1 MAFDSEKII
10 MSEYRYPLND
20 ILFSLNEIAGLAR
33 LNAHREEEVDQDLVE
48 AILSEA
54 GKLSEQCIA
63 PLNHTG
69 DQEGSRVVNGD
80 VQEAKG
86 FKEAFKE
93 YVEGGWSSLAGSE
106 EFGGQGLPFSLAAAV
121 NEGVMS
127 ANLAFSLCPLL
138 SQGSIEAIETHGSQ
152 ALKDK
157 FLPNMVSGEWTGTM
171 NLTEPNAGSD
181 LAAIAAKAT
190 PNGDHFLVSGQ
201 KIFITWGDHQ
211 MTDNVI
217 HLVLARLPDAPAG
230 VKGISLFLVP
240 KYLVKDDGSLGERND
255 VTVVS
260 VEKKLGIHASP
271 TCVMSFGENQGA
283 IGYLVGQEHQ
293 GIMAMFTMMNNARQ
307 GVGLQGLAIAERAY
321 QQALD
326 YAKDRVQGMSADRSK
341 RAPIIEHPDVL
352 RMLMTMKS
360 QIDAM
365 RSLVLSAAVEIDLAN
380 ATQGPEQRSHK
391 ERVNMY
397 TPIVKGWITEQAQE
411 ITSLAIQ
418 VHGGVGFIEETG
430 VAQHARDARILPIY
444 EGTNGIQALDL
455 IGRKMYSD
463 KGLGFS
469 NWVEDLTAEVQ
480 VAKSLG
486 IKGTDLVLNALSDL
500 TLSKQACLAQM
511 NDDAVLGT
519 GSAYAL
525 MMQTG
530 YVVGACLQIKALAK
544 LPDSNLSDEQK
555 ASWHQSV
562 EFYIQQILP
571 RATAQHQTIMTGLA
585 SVSTLSAASF
595 ER

>member
-1 MAFDSEKII
+1 

-20 ILFSLNEIAGLAR
+20 ILFSLNDIAGLAR
-33 LNAHREEEVDQDLVE
+33 LNAHRSEDVDQDLVE
-48 AILSEA
+48 AILTEA

-63 PLNHTG
+63 PLNHSG
-69 DQEGSRVVNGD
+69 DQEGSKVINGD
-80 VQEAKG
+80 VHEAKG
-86 FKEAFKE
+86 FKEAFRE
-93 YVEGGWSSLAGSE
+93 YVDGGWSSLAGSE
-106 EFGGQGLPFSLAAAV
+106 EFGGQGLPFALAAAV

-181 LAAIAAKAT
+181 LAAISARAV
-190 PNGDHFLVSGQ
+190 PQNDHFLISGQ

-211 MTDNVI
+211 MTENVI
-217 HLVLARLPDAPAG
+217 HLVLARLPDAPLG

-240 KYLVKDDGSLGERND
+240 KFMVNDDGSLGERND
-255 VTVVS
+255 VSVVS

-271 TCVMSFGENQGA
+271 TCIMSFGENEGA

-326 YAKDRVQGMSADRSK
+326 YAKDRVQGMSADRSR

-360 QIDAM
+360 QLDAM

-380 ATQGPEQRSHK
+380 LTQGPEQRSHK

-469 NWVEDLTAEVQ
+469 NWIEDLTAEVQ

-486 IKGTDLVLNALSDL
+486 IKGTDAVLTALSDV
-500 TLSKQACLAQM
+500 TLSKQTCLNQM
-511 NDDAVLGT
+511 KTDAVLGT

-544 LPDSNLSDEQK
+544 LPDSALSDEQK
-555 ASWHQSV
+555 VSWQQSV

-571 RATAQHQTIMTGLA
+571 RANAQHQTIMNGLD
-585 SVSTLSAASF
+585 SVSVLTAKSF

>member
-1 MAFDSEKII
+1 

-20 ILFSLNEIAGLAR
+20 ILFSLNDIAGLAR
-33 LNAHREEEVDQDLVE
+33 LNAHRSEDVDHELVE
-48 AILSEA
+48 AILTEA

-63 PLNHTG
+63 PLNHSG
-69 DQEGSRVVNGD
+69 DQEGSTVIDGNVH
-80 VQEAKG
+80 EAKG
-86 FKEAFKE
+86 FKEAFRE

-106 EFGGQGLPFSLAAAV
+106 EFGGQGLPFALAAAV

-152 ALKDK
+152 ALKEK

-181 LAAIAAKAT
+181 LAAIGARAV
-190 PNGDHFLVSGQ
+190 PNDDHFLISGQ

-211 MTDNVI
+211 MTENVI

-240 KYLVKDDGSLGERND
+240 KFMVNDDGSLGDRND

-271 TCVMSFGENQGA
+271 TCIMSFGENDGA

-321 QQALD
+321 QQALE
-326 YAKDRVQGMSADRSK
+326 YAKDRVQGMSADRSR

-360 QIDAM
+360 QLDAM

-380 ATQGPEQRSHK
+380 LTKGPEQRSHK

-411 ITSLAIQ
+411 ITALAIQ

-469 NWVEDLTAEVQ
+469 NWIEDLTAEVQ

-486 IKGTDLVLNALSDL
+486 IKGTDLVLTALSDV
-500 TLSKQACLAQM
+500 TLSKQTCLAQM
-511 NDDAVLGT
+511 KNDAVLGT

-544 LPDSNLSDEQK
+544 LPDSSLSDEQK
-555 ASWHQSV
+555 VSWQQSV
-562 EFYIQQILP
+562 EFYIKQILP
-571 RATAQHQTIMTGLA
+571 RANAQHQTIMNGLD
-585 SVSTLSAASF
+585 SVSVLSVQSF